1 MQSQIPSK
9 YHFIQWSGW
18 IPDFFLHPSNVR
30 IMPKKKAGKERSENH
45 GGGASRFAAGLTL
58 AVSARVGGSASSR
71 RKRCSQ
77 YKPQTPELPAAAVL
91 QQRTTALAEASL
103 FTVQSSTMCAVKS
116 RDLSPTHL
124 QITVRLNAPC
134 ATVDVGV
141 VSWHNNTSNREQRC
155 LQEELYGAYIDLLA
169 SRTT

>member
-1 MQSQIPSK
+1 MLPVDVSDVASTSHKRQSYQQQQS
-9 YHFIQWSGW
+9 S
-18 IPDFFLHPSNVR
+18 SNVQQ
-30 IMPKKKAGKERSENH
+30 H
-45 GGGASRFAAGLTL
+45 
-58 AVSARVGGSASSR
+58 
-71 RKRCSQ
+71 
-77 YKPQTPELPAAAVL
+77 L
-91 QQRTTALAEASL
+91 QKHLCV
-103 FTVQSSTMCAVKS
+103 TVQSSTMCAVKS